1 MDTSGKLENL
11 RQREFRYSI
20 QRTYNLLPWV
30 VDPRNLQRLTPV
42 VKWMGEIHKQIVGP
56 MTADIKE
63 LMETYSF
70 LNEAELFSSEI
81 EFRVSDQSISKRI
94 IGDNALSNEDQQ
106 LKCNKRL
113 AEIIKKYRELMFS
126 YNKIIED

>member
-1 MDTSGKLENL
+1 LENL
-11 RQREFRYSI
+11 RQREFKYSI
-20 QRTYNLLPWV
+20 QHTYNLLPWV
-30 VDPRNLQRLTPV
+30 VDPRNLERLTPI
-42 VKWMGEIHKQIVGP
+42 VKWMSEIHKLIVGP
-56 MTADIKE
+56 MTADIKD

-70 LNEAELFSSEI
+70 LNEAELFSSEM

-113 AEIIKKYRELMFS
+113 AEIIKKYRELMFG
-126 YNKIIED
+126 YN